1 MKVDVVMH
9 LSWSSTLNH
18 GYLKTSARF
27 AKETGGVL
35 AIYTGVHVID
45 GVVKELTE
53 GGLLPRD
60 VCRSHLQGLLVKRK
74 NSGNPRG
81 HGKWVKGAVMLKSSS
96 VKPTEA
102 PRSSVYNLA
111 FSHCH
116 CRARS

>member
-1 MKVDVVMH
+1 MH

-18 GYLKTSARF
+18 GYLNTSARF
-27 AKETGGVL
+27 AKEMGGVL

-53 GGLLPRD
+53 GGLLPATSVGVIYKVSWSSEKIVVTLGDIAER
-60 VCRSHLQGLLVKRK
+60 
-74 NSGNPRG
+74 
-81 HGKWVKGAVMLKSSS
+81 VKGTVMLKSSS

-111 FSHCH
+111 SSHCH